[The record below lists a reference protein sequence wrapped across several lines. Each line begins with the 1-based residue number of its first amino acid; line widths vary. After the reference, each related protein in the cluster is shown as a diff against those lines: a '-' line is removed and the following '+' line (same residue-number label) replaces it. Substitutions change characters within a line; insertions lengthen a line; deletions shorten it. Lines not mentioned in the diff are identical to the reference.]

1 MKHFYDIIVIGAG
14 PAGMAA
20 ALAAAEK
27 APQYTIALIER
38 EEHIGGILKQCIHDG
53 FGLIRFK
60 ERLTGPEYAWRYRD
74 MLDQKSNID
83 IFVSTFV
90 IRIARQTGGGFDLTF
105 TNPQNGIFNL
115 ACTALISATGCRER
129 TDRQVFIH
137 GDRPSG
143 IFTAG
148 QAQAFINLKG
158 YLPGKRFVILGSGD
172 IGLIMAR
179 RLTLET
185 ASTGGS
191 VEGVY
196 EVKSEP
202 SGLTRNI
209 VQCLEDYGIPLHL
222 STTVSALHGAGRLE
236 GVTVTQ
242 VDGRM
247 RPIAGTERYIPCD
260 TLILSVGLIP
270 ENDILDGLAPKMDAR
285 TKGPQVNQYMETTV
299 PCLFSCGNA
308 LHVNDLVDYV
318 SESGSIAGEQ
328 AAILCSGKRTAAKH
342 TREDSRYDKTADEK
356 TTAGGDTAARPHT
369 AEPEPYPTERKPA
382 KRPEP
387 PTEIPI
393 NADKTLLYQTPAR
406 IVPDG
411 NQAVLYF
418 RSAAQREHA
427 VLTINAETEAG
438 TTVLFKKAYR
448 SLKPPEM
455 ERIVLDT
462 ASIPAH
468 TKRLLFSLETAEA
481 PHRPKEET

>member
-1 MKHFYDIIVIGAG
+1 MKRFYDIIVIGAG

-27 APQYTIALIER
+27 APQCSIALIER

-74 MLDQKSNID
+74 MLAQHSNID

-90 IRIARQTGGGFDLTF
+90 IRIAQQNGSGFELTF
-105 TNPQNGIFNL
+105 TNPQNGIFTL
-115 ACTALISATGCRER
+115 SCTALISATGCRER

-143 IFTAG
+143 VFTAG

-185 ASTGGS
+185 AHIGGS

-247 RPIAGTERYIPCD
+247 QPVANTERYIPCD

-270 ENDILDGLAPKMDAR
+270 ENDILDSLAPKMDTR

-299 PCLFSCGNA
+299 PGLFSCGNA

-328 AAILCSGKRTAAKH
+328 AALLCSGTAF
-342 TREDSRYDKTADEK
+342 EGNTASER
-356 TTAGGDTAARPHT
+356 AA
-369 AEPEPYPTERKPA
+369 ATEIQPAALRKNPA
-382 KRPEP
+382 
-387 PTEIPI
+387 EIPI
-393 NADKTLLYQTPAR
+393 YAGKTLLYQTPAR
-406 IVPDG
+406 IAPDG

-418 RSAAQREHA
+418 RSAAQREQA
-427 VLTINAETEAG
+427 VLTIRAETKTG
-438 TTVLFKKAYR
+438 SKILFKKTFR

-455 ERIVLDT
+455 ERIIVDT
-462 ASIPAH
+462 ASIPAY
-468 TKRLLFSLETAEA
+468 TQQLSVSLTDAE
-481 PHRPKEET
+481 PEHRAKEAE

>member
-27 APQYTIALIER
+27 APQCSIALIER

-74 MLDQKSNID
+74 MLIQHSNID

-90 IRIARQTGGGFDLTF
+90 IRIVQQNGGGFELTF
-105 TNPQNGIFNL
+105 TNPKNGIFTL
-115 ACTALISATGCRER
+115 SCTALISATGCRER

-143 IFTAG
+143 VFTAG

-185 ASTGGS
+185 ASVGGS

-196 EVKSEP
+196 EVKNEP

-247 RPIAGTERYIPCD
+247 QPVAGTERYIPCD

-270 ENDILDGLAPKMDAR
+270 ENDILDSLAPKMDTR

-299 PCLFSCGNA
+299 PGLFSCGNA

-328 AAILCSGKRTAAKH
+328 AALLCSGTAFEGNTAAGRSQSTEYRMAAL
-342 TREDSRYDKTADEK
+342 TRI
-356 TTAGGDTAARPHT
+356 
-369 AEPEPYPTERKPA
+369 EPYFTELQPA
-382 KRPEP
+382 ELCKNPAD
-387 PTEIPI
+387 IPI
-393 NADKTLLYQTPAR
+393 CADKTLLYQTPAR

-411 NQAVLYF
+411 NQAVLFF
-418 RSAAQREHA
+418 RSAAQREQA
-427 VLTINAETEAG
+427 VLTITAETKKG
-438 TTVLFKKAYR
+438 KVVLFQKTFR

-455 ERIVLDT
+455 ERIIVDT
-462 ASIPAH
+462 ASIPAYTQQLSVSLTDAEPAH
-468 TKRLLFSLETAEA
+468 RAKETK
-481 PHRPKEET
+481 

>member
-27 APQYTIALIER
+27 DPQCTIALVER

-74 MLDQKSNID
+74 MLAQHSNID

-90 IRIARQTGGGFDLTF
+90 IRIVQQNGGSFELTF
-105 TNPQNGIFNL
+105 TNPQNGIFTL
-115 ACTALISATGCRER
+115 SCTALISATGCRER

-143 IFTAG
+143 VFTAG

-185 ASTGGS
+185 ASVGGS

-209 VQCLEDYGIPLHL
+209 VQCLADYGIPLHL

-247 RPIAGTERYIPCD
+247 QPIAGTERYIPCD

-270 ENDILDGLAPKMDAR
+270 ENDILDSLAPRIDTR

-299 PCLFSCGNA
+299 PGLFSCGNA

-318 SESGSIAGEQ
+318 SESGSIAGERAAAQ
-328 AAILCSGKRTAAKH
+328 AEL
-342 TREDSRYDKTADEK
+342 
-356 TTAGGDTAARPHT
+356 
-369 AEPEPYPTERKPA
+369 RKNSA
-382 KRPEP
+382 
-387 PTEIPI
+387 EIPI
-393 NADKTLLYQTPAR
+393 CADKTLLYQTPAR

-411 NQAVLYF
+411 KQAVLYF
-418 RSAAQREHA
+418 RSAAQRDQA
-427 VLTINAETEAG
+427 VLTITAETKKG
-438 TTVLFKKAYR
+438 KVVLFQKTFR

-455 ERIVLDT
+455 ERIIVDT
-462 ASIPAH
+462 TSIPAY
-468 TKRLLFSLETAEA
+468 TKQLSVSLTDAEPA
-481 PHRPKEET
+481 HRAKEAK

>member
-27 APQYTIALIER
+27 APQCSIALIER

-74 MLDQKSNID
+74 MLIQHSNID

-90 IRIARQTGGGFDLTF
+90 IRIVQQNGGGFELTF
-105 TNPQNGIFNL
+105 TNPQNGIFTL
-115 ACTALISATGCRER
+115 SCTALISATGCRER

-143 IFTAG
+143 VFTAG

-185 ASTGGS
+185 ASVGGS

-247 RPIAGTERYIPCD
+247 QPVAGTERYIPCD

-270 ENDILDGLAPKMDAR
+270 ENEILDSLAPKMDTR

-299 PCLFSCGNA
+299 PGLFSCGNA

-318 SESGSIAGEQ
+318 SESGSIAGER
-328 AAILCSGKRTAAKH
+328 AALLCSGTAFEGNTAAG
-342 TREDSRYDKTADEK
+342 RNP
-356 TTAGGDTAARPHT
+356 AAEYHT
-369 AEPEPYPTERKPA
+369 AELGKIEPFLTEVQPATLRKNSA
-382 KRPEP
+382 
-387 PTEIPI
+387 EIPI
-393 NADKTLLYQTPAR
+393 CADKTLLYQTPAR
-406 IVPDG
+406 IAPDG

-418 RSAAQREHA
+418 RSAAQREQA
-427 VLTINAETEAG
+427 VLTITAETKKG
-438 TTVLFKKAYR
+438 KVVLFQKTFR

-455 ERIVLDT
+455 ERIIVDT
-462 ASIPAH
+462 ASIPAY
-468 TKRLLFSLETAEA
+468 TQQLSVSLTDAEPA
-481 PHRPKEET
+481 HRAKEAE

>member
-1 MKHFYDIIVIGAG
+1 MKRFYDIIVIGAG

-27 APQYTIALIER
+27 APQCSIALIER

-74 MLDQKSNID
+74 MLAQHSNID

-90 IRIARQTGGGFDLTF
+90 IRIVQQNGGGFELTF
-105 TNPQNGIFNL
+105 TNPQNGIFTL
-115 ACTALISATGCRER
+115 SCTALISATGCRER

-143 IFTAG
+143 VFTAG

-185 ASTGGS
+185 ASVGGS

-247 RPIAGTERYIPCD
+247 QPVAGTERYIPCD

-270 ENDILDGLAPKMDAR
+270 ENDILDSLAPKMDTR

-299 PCLFSCGNA
+299 PGLFSCGNA

-328 AAILCSGKRTAAKH
+328 AALLCSGTAF
-342 TREDSRYDKTADEK
+342 EGNTASER
-356 TTAGGDTAARPHT
+356 AA
-369 AEPEPYPTERKPA
+369 ATEIQPAALRKNPA
-382 KRPEP
+382 
-387 PTEIPI
+387 EIPI
-393 NADKTLLYQTPAR
+393 YADKTLLYQTPAR
-406 IVPDG
+406 IAPDG

-418 RSAAQREHA
+418 RSAAQRKQA
-427 VLTINAETEAG
+427 VLTITAETK
-438 TTVLFKKAYR
+438 TDSKVLFKKTYR

-455 ERIVLDT
+455 ERIIVDT
-462 ASIPAH
+462 ASIPAY
-468 TKRLLFSLETAEA
+468 TNQLSVSLTDAEPA
-481 PHRPKEET
+481 HRAKEAE

>member
-1 MKHFYDIIVIGAG
+1 MKRFYDIIVIGAG

-27 APQYTIALIER
+27 APQCSIALIER

-74 MLDQKSNID
+74 MLAQHSNID
-83 IFVSTFV
+83 TFVSTFV
-90 IRIARQTGGGFDLTF
+90 IRIVQQNGGGFELTF
-105 TNPQNGIFNL
+105 TNPQNGIFTL
-115 ACTALISATGCRER
+115 SCTALISATGCRER

-143 IFTAG
+143 VFTAG

-185 ASTGGS
+185 ASVGGS

-222 STTVSALHGAGRLE
+222 STTVSALHGSGRLE

-247 RPIAGTERYIPCD
+247 QPVAGTERYIPCD

-270 ENDILDGLAPKMDAR
+270 ENEILDSLAPRMDAR

-299 PCLFSCGNA
+299 QGLFSCGNA

-318 SESGSIAGEQ
+318 SESGSIAGER
-328 AAILCSGKRTAAKH
+328 AALLCSGTAFEDNTASERTAAA
-342 TREDSRYDKTADEK
+342 EY
-356 TTAGGDTAARPHT
+356 HT
-369 AEPEPYPTERKPA
+369 AELGKIEPFLTEVQPAALRKNPA
-382 KRPEP
+382 
-387 PTEIPI
+387 EIPI
-393 NADKTLLYQTPAR
+393 YADKTLLYQTPAR
-406 IVPDG
+406 IAPDG

-418 RSAAQREHA
+418 RSAAQREQA
-427 VLTINAETEAG
+427 VLTITAETKKG
-438 TTVLFKKAYR
+438 KVVLFQKTFR

-455 ERIVLDT
+455 ERIIVDT
-462 ASIPAH
+462 ASIPAY
-468 TKRLLFSLETAEA
+468 TQQLSVSLTDAEPA
-481 PHRPKEET
+481 HRAKEAE

>member
-27 APQYTIALIER
+27 APQCTIALIER

-74 MLDQKSNID
+74 MLIQHSNID

-90 IRIARQTGGGFDLTF
+90 IRIVQQNGGGFELTF
-105 TNPQNGIFNL
+105 TNPQNGIFTL
-115 ACTALISATGCRER
+115 SCTALISATGCRER

-143 IFTAG
+143 VFTAG

-185 ASTGGS
+185 ASVGGS

-247 RPIAGTERYIPCD
+247 QPIAGTERYIPCD

-270 ENDILDGLAPKMDAR
+270 ENDILDSLAPKMDTR

-299 PCLFSCGNA
+299 PGLFSCGNA

-328 AAILCSGKRTAAKH
+328 AALLCSRTPLEGDAIPGRSQSTEYRMAAL
-342 TREDSRYDKTADEK
+342 
-356 TTAGGDTAARPHT
+356 ARI
-369 AEPEPYPTERKPA
+369 EPYFTEVQPAELRKNSA
-382 KRPEP
+382 D
-387 PTEIPI
+387 IPI
-393 NADKTLLYQTPAR
+393 CADKTLLYQTPAR

-411 NQAVLYF
+411 KQAVLYF
-418 RSAAQREHA
+418 RSAAQREQA
-427 VLTINAETEAG
+427 VLTITAETKKG
-438 TTVLFKKAYR
+438 KVVLFQKTFR

-455 ERIVLDT
+455 ERIIVDT
-462 ASIPAH
+462 ASIPAY
-468 TKRLLFSLETAEA
+468 TQQLSVSLTDAEPA
-481 PHRPKEET
+481 HRAKEAE

>member
-1 MKHFYDIIVIGAG
+1 MKRFYDIIVIGAG

-27 APQYTIALIER
+27 APQCSIALIER

-74 MLDQKSNID
+74 MLAQHSNID

-90 IRIARQTGGGFDLTF
+90 IRIVQQNGGGFELTF
-105 TNPQNGIFNL
+105 TNPQNGIFTL
-115 ACTALISATGCRER
+115 SCTALISATGCRER

-143 IFTAG
+143 VFTAG

-185 ASTGGS
+185 ASVGGS

-247 RPIAGTERYIPCD
+247 QPVADTERYIPCD

-270 ENDILDGLAPKMDAR
+270 ENDILDSLAPKMDTR

-299 PCLFSCGNA
+299 PGLFSCGNA

-328 AAILCSGKRTAAKH
+328 AALLCSGTAFEGNTASERTAAAEY
-342 TREDSRYDKTADEK
+342 R
-356 TTAGGDTAARPHT
+356 T
-369 AEPEPYPTERKPA
+369 AELEKIEPFLTEVQPAALRKNPA
-382 KRPEP
+382 
-387 PTEIPI
+387 EIPI
-393 NADKTLLYQTPAR
+393 YADKTLLYQTPAR
-406 IVPDG
+406 IAPDG
-411 NQAVLYF
+411 KQAVLYF
-418 RSAAQREHA
+418 RSAAQREQA
-427 VLTINAETEAG
+427 VLTIRAETKTG
-438 TTVLFKKAYR
+438 SKTLFKKTFR
-448 SLKPPEM
+448 LLKPPEM
-455 ERIVLDT
+455 ERIIVDT
-462 ASIPAH
+462 ASIPAY
-468 TKRLLFSLETAEA
+468 TQQLSVSLTDAEPA
-481 PHRPKEET
+481 HQAKEAE

>member
-1 MKHFYDIIVIGAG
+1 MKRFYDIIVIGAG

-27 APQYTIALIER
+27 APQCSIALIER

-74 MLDQKSNID
+74 MLAQHSNID
-83 IFVSTFV
+83 TFVSTFV
-90 IRIARQTGGGFDLTF
+90 IRIAQQNGGGFELTF
-105 TNPQNGIFNL
+105 TNPQNGIFTL
-115 ACTALISATGCRER
+115 SCTALISATGCRER

-143 IFTAG
+143 VFTAG

-185 ASTGGS
+185 ASVGGS

-247 RPIAGTERYIPCD
+247 QPVAGTERYIPCD

-270 ENDILDGLAPKMDAR
+270 ENDILDSLAPKMDTR

-299 PCLFSCGNA
+299 PGLFSCGNA

-318 SESGSIAGEQ
+318 SESGSIAGER
-328 AAILCSGKRTAAKH
+328 AALLCSGTAF
-342 TREDSRYDKTADEK
+342 EGNTASER
-356 TTAGGDTAARPHT
+356 AA
-369 AEPEPYPTERKPA
+369 ATEIQPAALRKNSA
-382 KRPEP
+382 
-387 PTEIPI
+387 EIPI
-393 NADKTLLYQTPAR
+393 YADKTLLYQTPAR
-406 IVPDG
+406 IAPDG

-418 RSAAQREHA
+418 RSAAQREQA
-427 VLTINAETEAG
+427 VLTIRAETKTG
-438 TTVLFKKAYR
+438 SKTLFKKTYR

-455 ERIVLDT
+455 ERMIVDT
-462 ASIPAH
+462 ASIPAY
-468 TKRLLFSLETAEA
+468 TKQLSVSLTDAEPA
-481 PHRPKEET
+481 HRAKEAE

>member
-1 MKHFYDIIVIGAG
+1 MKRFYDIIVIGAG

-27 APQYTIALIER
+27 APQCSIALIER

-74 MLDQKSNID
+74 MLAQHSNID

-90 IRIARQTGGGFDLTF
+90 IRIVQQNGGGFELTF
-105 TNPQNGIFNL
+105 TNPQNGIFTL
-115 ACTALISATGCRER
+115 SCTALISATGCRER

-143 IFTAG
+143 VFTAG

-185 ASTGGS
+185 ASVGGS

-247 RPIAGTERYIPCD
+247 QPVADTERYIPCD

-270 ENDILDGLAPKMDAR
+270 ENDILDSLAPKMDTR

-299 PCLFSCGNA
+299 PGLFSCGNA

-328 AAILCSGKRTAAKH
+328 AALLCSGTAFEGNTASERTAAA
-342 TREDSRYDKTADEK
+342 EIQP
-356 TTAGGDTAARPHT
+356 AAL
-369 AEPEPYPTERKPA
+369 RKNPA
-382 KRPEP
+382 
-387 PTEIPI
+387 EIPI
-393 NADKTLLYQTPAR
+393 YADKTLLYQTPAR
-406 IVPDG
+406 IAPDG
-411 NQAVLYF
+411 KQAVLYF
-418 RSAAQREHA
+418 RSAAQREQA
-427 VLTINAETEAG
+427 VLTIRAETKTG
-438 TTVLFKKAYR
+438 SKTLFKKTFR
-448 SLKPPEM
+448 LLKPPEM
-455 ERIVLDT
+455 ERIIVDT
-462 ASIPAH
+462 ASIPAY
-468 TKRLLFSLETAEA
+468 TQQLSVSLTDAEPA
-481 PHRPKEET
+481 HQAKEAE

>member
-27 APQYTIALIER
+27 DPQCTIALIER

-74 MLDQKSNID
+74 MLDQHSNID

-90 IRIARQTGGGFDLTF
+90 IRIVQQNGGGFELTF
-105 TNPQNGIFNL
+105 TNPQNGIFTL
-115 ACTALISATGCRER
+115 SCTALISATGCRER

-143 IFTAG
+143 VFTAG

-185 ASTGGS
+185 ASVGGS

-222 STTVSALHGAGRLE
+222 STTVSALHGTGRLE
-236 GVTVTQ
+236 GVTVAQ

-247 RPIAGTERYIPCD
+247 RPVAGTEQYIPCD

-270 ENDILDGLAPKMDAR
+270 ENDILDSLAPKMDTR

-299 PCLFSCGNA
+299 PGLFSCGNA

-318 SESGSIAGEQ
+318 SESGSIAGERAAAQ
-328 AAILCSGKRTAAKH
+328 AELCKN
-342 TREDSRYDKTADEK
+342 
-356 TTAGGDTAARPHT
+356 
-369 AEPEPYPTERKPA
+369 PA
-382 KRPEP
+382 
-387 PTEIPI
+387 EIPI
-393 NADKTLLYQTPAR
+393 CADKTLLYQTPAR

-411 NQAVLYF
+411 KQAVLYF
-418 RSAAQREHA
+418 RSAAQREQA
-427 VLTINAETEAG
+427 VLTITAETKKG
-438 TTVLFKKAYR
+438 KVVLFQKTFR

-455 ERIVLDT
+455 ERIIVDT
-462 ASIPAH
+462 ASIPAY
-468 TKRLLFSLETAEA
+468 TKQLSVSLTDAE
-481 PHRPKEET
+481 PVHRAKEAE

>member
-1 MKHFYDIIVIGAG
+1 MKRFYDIIVIGAG

-27 APQYTIALIER
+27 APQCSIALIER

-74 MLDQKSNID
+74 MLAQHSNID

-90 IRIARQTGGGFDLTF
+90 IRIVQQNGVGFELTF
-105 TNPQNGIFNL
+105 TNPQNGIFTL
-115 ACTALISATGCRER
+115 SCTALISATGCRER

-143 IFTAG
+143 VFTAG

-185 ASTGGS
+185 AHIGGS

-247 RPIAGTERYIPCD
+247 QPVADTERYIPCD

-270 ENDILDGLAPKMDAR
+270 ENDILDSLAPKMDTR

-299 PCLFSCGNA
+299 PGLFSCGNA

-328 AAILCSGKRTAAKH
+328 AALLCSGTAFEGNTASERTAAA
-342 TREDSRYDKTADEK
+342 EY
-356 TTAGGDTAARPHT
+356 HT
-369 AEPEPYPTERKPA
+369 AELEKIEPFLTEVQPAALRKNPA
-382 KRPEP
+382 
-387 PTEIPI
+387 EIPI
-393 NADKTLLYQTPAR
+393 YADKTLLYQTPAR
-406 IVPDG
+406 IAPDG
-411 NQAVLYF
+411 KQAVLYF
-418 RSAAQREHA
+418 RSAAQREQA
-427 VLTINAETEAG
+427 VLTIRAETKTG
-438 TTVLFKKAYR
+438 SKTLFKKTFR
-448 SLKPPEM
+448 LLKPPEM
-455 ERIVLDT
+455 ERIIVDT
-462 ASIPAH
+462 ASIPAY
-468 TKRLLFSLETAEA
+468 TQQLSVSLTDAEPA
-481 PHRPKEET
+481 HRAKEAE

>member
-1 MKHFYDIIVIGAG
+1 MKSFYDIIVIGAG

-27 APQYTIALIER
+27 SPECSIALIER

-74 MLDQKSNID
+74 MLNQHSNID

-90 IRIARQTGGGFDLTF
+90 IRITQQNGSGFELTF

-115 ACTALISATGCRER
+115 SCTALISATGCRER

-143 IFTAG
+143 VFTAG

-185 ASTGGS
+185 ASVGGS

-247 RPIAGTERYIPCD
+247 QPIAGTERYIPCD

-270 ENDILDGLAPKMDAR
+270 ENDILDSLAPKIDTR

-299 PCLFSCGNA
+299 PGLFSCGNA

-318 SESGSIAGEQ
+318 SESGSIAGER
-328 AAILCSGKRTAAKH
+328 AALLCSRTPLEGDAISGRSQSTEYRMAAL
-342 TREDSRYDKTADEK
+342 
-356 TTAGGDTAARPHT
+356 ARI
-369 AEPEPYPTERKPA
+369 EPYFTEVQPAALRKNPA
-382 KRPEP
+382 
-387 PTEIPI
+387 EIPI
-393 NADKTLLYQTPAR
+393 YADKTLLYQTPAR
-406 IVPDG
+406 IAPDG

-418 RSAAQREHA
+418 RSAAQREQA
-427 VLTINAETEAG
+427 VLTIRAETKTG
-438 TTVLFKKAYR
+438 SKILFKKTFR

-455 ERIVLDT
+455 ERIIVDT
-462 ASIPAH
+462 ASIPAY
-468 TKRLLFSLETAEA
+468 TNQLSVSLTDAEPA
-481 PHRPKEET
+481 HRAKEAE

>member
-27 APQYTIALIER
+27 APQCSIALVER

-74 MLDQKSNID
+74 MLAQHSNID

-90 IRIARQTGGGFDLTF
+90 IRIVQQNGGGFELTF
-105 TNPQNGIFNL
+105 TNPKNGIFTL
-115 ACTALISATGCRER
+115 SCTALISATGCRER

-143 IFTAG
+143 VFTAG

-185 ASTGGS
+185 AHIGGS

-247 RPIAGTERYIPCD
+247 QPIAGTERYIPCD

-270 ENDILDGLAPKMDAR
+270 ENDILDSLAPKMDTR

-299 PCLFSCGNA
+299 PGLFSCGNA

-328 AAILCSGKRTAAKH
+328 AAAQAELCKN
-342 TREDSRYDKTADEK
+342 
-356 TTAGGDTAARPHT
+356 
-369 AEPEPYPTERKPA
+369 PA
-382 KRPEP
+382 
-387 PTEIPI
+387 EIPI
-393 NADKTLLYQTPAR
+393 CADNTLLYQTPAR

-411 NQAVLYF
+411 KQAVLYF
-418 RSAAQREHA
+418 RSATQREQA
-427 VLTINAETEAG
+427 VLTITAETKTG
-438 TTVLFKKAYR
+438 SKILLKKPFR

-455 ERIVLDT
+455 ERIIVDT
-462 ASIPAH
+462 ASIPAY
-468 TKRLLFSLETAEA
+468 TQQLSVSLTDAEPA
-481 PHRPKEET
+481 HRAKEAE

>member
-27 APQYTIALIER
+27 APQCSIALVER

-74 MLDQKSNID
+74 MLIQHSNID

-90 IRIARQTGGGFDLTF
+90 IRIVQQNGGGFELTF
-105 TNPQNGIFNL
+105 TNPKNGIFTL
-115 ACTALISATGCRER
+115 SCTALISATGCRER

-143 IFTAG
+143 VFTAG

-185 ASTGGS
+185 ASVGGS

-196 EVKSEP
+196 EVKNEP

-247 RPIAGTERYIPCD
+247 QPVAGTERYIPCD

-270 ENDILDGLAPKMDAR
+270 ENDILDSLAPKMDTR

-299 PCLFSCGNA
+299 PGLFSCGNA

-328 AAILCSGKRTAAKH
+328 AALLCSRIPFEGNTIAGRSQSTEYCMAAL
-342 TREDSRYDKTADEK
+342 TRI
-356 TTAGGDTAARPHT
+356 
-369 AEPEPYPTERKPA
+369 EPYFTELQPAELRKNSA
-382 KRPEP
+382 
-387 PTEIPI
+387 EIPI
-393 NADKTLLYQTPAR
+393 CADKTLLYQTPAR
-406 IVPDG
+406 IAPDG
-411 NQAVLYF
+411 KQAVLYF
-418 RSAAQREHA
+418 RSAAQREQA
-427 VLTINAETEAG
+427 VLTIRAETKTG
-438 TTVLFKKAYR
+438 SKTLFKKTFR
-448 SLKPPEM
+448 LLKPPEM
-455 ERIVLDT
+455 ERIIVDT
-462 ASIPAH
+462 ASIPAY
-468 TKRLLFSLETAEA
+468 TQQLSVSLTDAEPA
-481 PHRPKEET
+481 HRAKEAE

>member
-1 MKHFYDIIVIGAG
+1 MKRFYDIIVIGAG

-27 APQYTIALIER
+27 APQCSIALIER

-74 MLDQKSNID
+74 MLAQHSNID

-90 IRIARQTGGGFDLTF
+90 IRIVQQNGGGFELTF
-105 TNPQNGIFNL
+105 TNPQNGIFTL
-115 ACTALISATGCRER
+115 SCTALISATGCRER

-143 IFTAG
+143 VFTAG

-185 ASTGGS
+185 ASVGGS

-247 RPIAGTERYIPCD
+247 QPVAGTERYIPCD

-270 ENDILDGLAPKMDAR
+270 ENDILDSLAPKMDTR

-299 PCLFSCGNA
+299 PGLFSCGNA

-318 SESGSIAGEQ
+318 SESGYIAGER
-328 AAILCSGKRTAAKH
+328 AALLCSGTAFEGNTAVGRGCSLSAEDTTDEHH
-342 TREDSRYDKTADEK
+342 TGKSKNSEPSSIERE
-356 TTAGGDTAARPHT
+356 AAQ
-369 AEPEPYPTERKPA
+369 AALRKNPA
-382 KRPEP
+382 
-387 PTEIPI
+387 EIPI
-393 NADKTLLYQTPAR
+393 CADKTLLHQTPAR
-406 IVPDG
+406 IAPDG
-411 NQAVLYF
+411 KQAVLYF
-418 RSAAQREHA
+418 RSAAQREQA
-427 VLTINAETEAG
+427 ILTITAETKTG
-438 TTVLFKKAYR
+438 SKVLLKKTYR

-455 ERIVLDT
+455 ERIIVDT
-462 ASIPAH
+462 ASIPAY
-468 TKRLLFSLETAEA
+468 TQQLSVSLTDAEPA
-481 PHRPKEET
+481 HQAKEAE

>member
-1 MKHFYDIIVIGAG
+1 MKSFYDIIVIGAG

-27 APQYTIALIER
+27 SPECTIALIER

-74 MLDQKSNID
+74 MLAEKSNID

-90 IRIARQTGGGFDLTF
+90 IRIARQIGGGFTLTF

-115 ACTALISATGCRER
+115 TCTALISATGCRER

-222 STTVSALHGAGRLE
+222 STTVSVLHGTGRLE
-236 GVTVTQ
+236 GVTVVQ
-242 VDGRM
+242 VDKQM

-270 ENDILDGLAPKMDAR
+270 ENDILDGLAPKIDAR

-299 PCLFSCGNA
+299 PGLFSCGNA

-328 AAILCSGKRTAAKH
+328 AAILCNGKRTSAGH
-342 TREDSRYDKTADEK
+342 TREDSQQDKA
-356 TTAGGDTAARPHT
+356 
-369 AEPEPYPTERKPA
+369 AEPSECLA
-382 KRPEP
+382 
-387 PTEIPI
+387 EIPI
-393 NADKTLLYQTPAR
+393 GADKTLLYQTPAR
-406 IVPDG
+406 IVPDRKP
-411 NQAVLYF
+411 AVIYF

-427 VLTINAETEAG
+427 TLTINAETADG
-438 TTVLFKKAYR
+438 TTVLFKKTYR

-468 TKRLLFSLETAEA
+468 TERLLFSLENAEA
-481 PHRPKEET
+481 PHRSKEET

>member
-1 MKHFYDIIVIGAG
+1 MKRFYDIIVIGAG

-27 APQYTIALIER
+27 DPQCTIALIER

-74 MLDQKSNID
+74 MLAQHSTID
-83 IFVSTFV
+83 IFVSAFV
-90 IRIARQTGGGFDLTF
+90 IRIVQQNGGGFELTF
-105 TNPQNGIFNL
+105 TNPQNGIFTL
-115 ACTALISATGCRER
+115 SCTALISATGCRER

-143 IFTAG
+143 VFTAG

-158 YLPGKRFVILGSGD
+158 YLPGKQFVILGSGD

-185 ASTGGS
+185 ASIGGS

-247 RPIAGTERYIPCD
+247 QPVAGTERYIPCD

-270 ENDILDGLAPKMDAR
+270 ENDILDSLAPKMDTR

-299 PCLFSCGNA
+299 PGLFSCGNA

-318 SESGSIAGEQ
+318 SESGSIAGERAAAQ
-328 AAILCSGKRTAAKH
+328 AELCKN
-342 TREDSRYDKTADEK
+342 
-356 TTAGGDTAARPHT
+356 
-369 AEPEPYPTERKPA
+369 PA
-382 KRPEP
+382 
-387 PTEIPI
+387 EIPI
-393 NADKTLLYQTPAR
+393 CADKTLLYQTPAR

-411 NQAVLYF
+411 KQAVLYF
-418 RSAAQREHA
+418 RSAAQREQA
-427 VLTINAETEAG
+427 VLTITAETKKG
-438 TTVLFKKAYR
+438 KVVLFQKTFR

-455 ERIVLDT
+455 ERIIVDT
-462 ASIPAH
+462 ASIPAY
-468 TKRLLFSLETAEA
+468 TKQLSVSLTDAEPA
-481 PHRPKEET
+481 HRAKEAK

>member
-1 MKHFYDIIVIGAG
+1 MKRFYDIIVIGAG

-27 APQYTIALIER
+27 APQCSIALIER

-74 MLDQKSNID
+74 MLIQHSNID

-90 IRIARQTGGGFDLTF
+90 IRIVQQNGGGFELTF
-105 TNPQNGIFNL
+105 TNPQNGIFTL
-115 ACTALISATGCRER
+115 SCTALISATGCRER

-143 IFTAG
+143 VFTAG

-185 ASTGGS
+185 AHIGGS

-247 RPIAGTERYIPCD
+247 QPVAGTERYIPCD

-270 ENDILDGLAPKMDAR
+270 ENDILDSLAPKMDTR

-299 PCLFSCGNA
+299 PGLFSCGNA

-318 SESGSIAGEQ
+318 SESGYIAGER
-328 AAILCSGKRTAAKH
+328 AALLCSRTPLEGNTASERTAAA
-342 TREDSRYDKTADEK
+342 EY
-356 TTAGGDTAARPHT
+356 HT
-369 AEPEPYPTERKPA
+369 AELGKIEPFLTEVQPAALRKNPA
-382 KRPEP
+382 
-387 PTEIPI
+387 EIPI
-393 NADKTLLYQTPAR
+393 YADKTLLYQTPAR
-406 IVPDG
+406 IAPDG

-418 RSAAQREHA
+418 RSAAQREQA
-427 VLTINAETEAG
+427 VLTITAETK
-438 TTVLFKKAYR
+438 TDSKILFKKTFR
-448 SLKPPEM
+448 LLKPPEM
-455 ERIVLDT
+455 ERIIVDT
-462 ASIPAH
+462 ASIPAY
-468 TKRLLFSLETAEA
+468 TKQLSVSLTDAE
-481 PHRPKEET
+481 PTHRAKEAE

>member
-1 MKHFYDIIVIGAG
+1 MKRFYDIIVIGAG

-27 APQYTIALIER
+27 APQCSIALIER

-74 MLDQKSNID
+74 MLAQHSNID

-90 IRIARQTGGGFDLTF
+90 IRIVQQNGGSFELTF
-105 TNPQNGIFNL
+105 TNPQNGIFTL
-115 ACTALISATGCRER
+115 SCTALISATGCRER

-143 IFTAG
+143 VFTAG

-185 ASTGGS
+185 AHIGGS

-247 RPIAGTERYIPCD
+247 QPVAGTERYIPCD

-270 ENDILDGLAPKMDAR
+270 ENDILDSLAPKMDTR

-299 PCLFSCGNA
+299 PGLFSCGNA

-328 AAILCSGKRTAAKH
+328 AALLCSGTAF
-342 TREDSRYDKTADEK
+342 EGNTASER
-356 TTAGGDTAARPHT
+356 AA
-369 AEPEPYPTERKPA
+369 ATEIQPAAQAALRKNPA
-382 KRPEP
+382 
-387 PTEIPI
+387 EIPI
-393 NADKTLLYQTPAR
+393 YADKTLLYQTPAR
-406 IVPDG
+406 IAPDG
-411 NQAVLYF
+411 KQAVLYF
-418 RSAAQREHA
+418 RSAAQREQA
-427 VLTINAETEAG
+427 VLTIRAETKTG
-438 TTVLFKKAYR
+438 SKTLFKKTFR
-448 SLKPPEM
+448 LLKPPEM
-455 ERIVLDT
+455 ERIIVDT
-462 ASIPAH
+462 ASIPAY
-468 TKRLLFSLETAEA
+468 TQQLSVSLTDAEPA
-481 PHRPKEET
+481 HQAKEAE

>member
-1 MKHFYDIIVIGAG
+1 MKRFYDIIVIGAG

-27 APQYTIALIER
+27 APQCSIALIER

-74 MLDQKSNID
+74 MLAQHSNID

-90 IRIARQTGGGFDLTF
+90 IRIVQQNGGGFELTF
-105 TNPQNGIFNL
+105 TNPQNGIFTL
-115 ACTALISATGCRER
+115 SCTALISATGCRER

-143 IFTAG
+143 VFTAG

-185 ASTGGS
+185 ASVGGS

-247 RPIAGTERYIPCD
+247 QPVAGTERYIPCD

-270 ENDILDGLAPKMDAR
+270 ENDILDSLAPKMDTR

-299 PCLFSCGNA
+299 PGLFSCGNA

-318 SESGSIAGEQ
+318 SESGYIAGER
-328 AAILCSGKRTAAKH
+328 AALLCSGTAFEGNTAVGRGCSLSAEDTTDEHH
-342 TREDSRYDKTADEK
+342 TGKSKNSEPSSIERE
-356 TTAGGDTAARPHT
+356 AAQ
-369 AEPEPYPTERKPA
+369 AALRKNPA
-382 KRPEP
+382 
-387 PTEIPI
+387 EIPI
-393 NADKTLLYQTPAR
+393 CADKTLLYQTPAR
-406 IVPDG
+406 IAPDG
-411 NQAVLYF
+411 KQAVLYF
-418 RSAAQREHA
+418 RSAAQREQA
-427 VLTINAETEAG
+427 ILTITAETKTG
-438 TTVLFKKAYR
+438 SKVLLKKTYR

-455 ERIVLDT
+455 ERIIVDT
-462 ASIPAH
+462 ASIPAY
-468 TKRLLFSLETAEA
+468 TQQLSVSLTDAEPA
-481 PHRPKEET
+481 HQAKEAE

>member
-27 APQYTIALIER
+27 APQCSIALIER

-74 MLDQKSNID
+74 MLIQHSNID

-90 IRIARQTGGGFDLTF
+90 IRIVQQSGGGFELTF
-105 TNPQNGIFNL
+105 TNPQNGIFTL
-115 ACTALISATGCRER
+115 SCTALISATGCRER

-143 IFTAG
+143 VFTAG

-185 ASTGGS
+185 ASVGGS

-242 VDGRM
+242 VDERM
-247 RPIAGTERYIPCD
+247 QPIAGTERYIPCD

-270 ENDILDGLAPKMDAR
+270 ENEILDSLAPKMDTR

-299 PCLFSCGNA
+299 PGLFSCGNA

-318 SESGSIAGEQ
+318 SESGSIAGER
-328 AAILCSGKRTAAKH
+328 AALLCSGTAFEGNTAAG
-342 TREDSRYDKTADEK
+342 RNP
-356 TTAGGDTAARPHT
+356 AAEYHT
-369 AEPEPYPTERKPA
+369 AELGKIEPFLTEVQPATLRKNSA
-382 KRPEP
+382 
-387 PTEIPI
+387 EIPI
-393 NADKTLLYQTPAR
+393 CADKTLLYQTPAR
-406 IVPDG
+406 IAPDG

-418 RSAAQREHA
+418 RSAAQREQA
-427 VLTINAETEAG
+427 VLTITAETKKG
-438 TTVLFKKAYR
+438 KVVLFQKTFR

-455 ERIVLDT
+455 ERIIVDT
-462 ASIPAH
+462 ASIPAY
-468 TKRLLFSLETAEA
+468 TQQLSVSLTDAEPA
-481 PHRPKEET
+481 HRAKEAE

>member
-1 MKHFYDIIVIGAG
+1 MKRFYDIIVIGAG

-27 APQYTIALIER
+27 APQCTIALIER

-74 MLDQKSNID
+74 MLIQHSNID

-90 IRIARQTGGGFDLTF
+90 IRIVQQNGGGFELTF
-105 TNPQNGIFNL
+105 TNPQNGIFTL
-115 ACTALISATGCRER
+115 SCTALISATGCRER

-143 IFTAG
+143 VFTAG

-158 YLPGKRFVILGSGD
+158 YLPGKQFVILGSGD

-185 ASTGGS
+185 ASIGGS

-247 RPIAGTERYIPCD
+247 QPVAGTERYIPCD

-270 ENDILDGLAPKMDAR
+270 ENDILDSLAPKMDTR

-299 PCLFSCGNA
+299 PGLFSCGNA

-318 SESGSIAGEQ
+318 SESGSIAGERAAAQ
-328 AAILCSGKRTAAKH
+328 AELCKN
-342 TREDSRYDKTADEK
+342 
-356 TTAGGDTAARPHT
+356 
-369 AEPEPYPTERKPA
+369 PA
-382 KRPEP
+382 
-387 PTEIPI
+387 EIPI
-393 NADKTLLYQTPAR
+393 CADKTLLYQTPAR

-411 NQAVLYF
+411 KQAVLYF
-418 RSAAQREHA
+418 RSAAQREQA
-427 VLTINAETEAG
+427 VLTITAETKKG
-438 TTVLFKKAYR
+438 KVVLFQKTFR

-455 ERIVLDT
+455 ERIIVDT
-462 ASIPAH
+462 ASIPAY
-468 TKRLLFSLETAEA
+468 TKQLSVSLTDAEPA
-481 PHRPKEET
+481 HRAKEAK

>member
-1 MKHFYDIIVIGAG
+1 MKRFYDIIVIGAG

-27 APQYTIALIER
+27 DPQCSIALVER
-38 EEHIGGILKQCIHDG
+38 EEHVGGILKQCIHDG

-74 MLDQKSNID
+74 MLAQHSNID

-90 IRIARQTGGGFDLTF
+90 IRIAQQNGSGFELTF
-105 TNPQNGIFNL
+105 TNPQNGIFTL
-115 ACTALISATGCRER
+115 SCTALISATGCRER

-143 IFTAG
+143 VFTAG

-185 ASTGGS
+185 ASVGGS

-247 RPIAGTERYIPCD
+247 QPVAGTERYIPCD

-270 ENDILDGLAPKMDAR
+270 ENEILDSLAPEMDAR

-299 PCLFSCGNA
+299 PGLFSCGNA

-328 AAILCSGKRTAAKH
+328 AALLCSRIPFEGNTIAGRSQSTEYRMAAL
-342 TREDSRYDKTADEK
+342 
-356 TTAGGDTAARPHT
+356 ARI
-369 AEPEPYPTERKPA
+369 EPYFTELQPA
-382 KRPEP
+382 ELCKNPA
-387 PTEIPI
+387 EIPI
-393 NADKTLLYQTPAR
+393 CADKTLLYQTPAR

-411 NQAVLYF
+411 NQAVLFF
-418 RSAAQREHA
+418 RSAAQREQA
-427 VLTINAETEAG
+427 VLTITAETKKG
-438 TTVLFKKAYR
+438 KVVLFQKTFR

-455 ERIVLDT
+455 ERIIVDT
-462 ASIPAH
+462 ASIPAY
-468 TKRLLFSLETAEA
+468 TQQLSVSLTDAE
-481 PHRPKEET
+481 PEHRAKEAE

>member
-1 MKHFYDIIVIGAG
+1 MKRFYDIIVIGAG

-27 APQYTIALIER
+27 SPECSIALIER

-74 MLDQKSNID
+74 MLAQKSNID
-83 IFVSTFV
+83 IYVSTFV
-90 IRIARQTGGGFDLTF
+90 IRIERKIGGGFDLTF

-115 ACTALISATGCRER
+115 SCTALISATGCRER

-143 IFTAG
+143 VFTAG

-185 ASTGGS
+185 ARIGGS

-242 VDGRM
+242 VDKQM
-247 RPIAGTERYIPCD
+247 QPLAGTDRYIPCD

-270 ENDILDGLAPKMDAR
+270 ENDILDSLAPKMDTR

-299 PCLFSCGNA
+299 QGLFSCGNA

-318 SESGSIAGEQ
+318 SESGGIAGER
-328 AAILCSGKRTAAKH
+328 AASLCSGTAFEGNTAAGRNPA
-342 TREDSRYDKTADEK
+342 TEYCSPELARIEPFATEMQP
-356 TTAGGDTAARPHT
+356 AAL
-369 AEPEPYPTERKPA
+369 RKNSA
-382 KRPEP
+382 
-387 PTEIPI
+387 EIPI
-393 NADKTLLYQTPAR
+393 SADKTLLYQTPAR
-406 IVPDG
+406 IAPDG
-411 NQAVLYF
+411 KPAVLYF

-427 VLTINAETEAG
+427 VLTITAETK
-438 TTVLFKKAYR
+438 TDSTILFKKTYR

-455 ERIVLDT
+455 ERIIMET
-462 ASIPAH
+462 ASIPAY
-468 TKRLLFSLETAEA
+468 TQRLSVSLTNAESA
-481 PHRPKEET
+481 YRAKEAE

>member
-1 MKHFYDIIVIGAG
+1 MKRFYDIIVIGAG

-27 APQYTIALIER
+27 APQCSIALIER

-74 MLDQKSNID
+74 MLAQHSNID

-90 IRIARQTGGGFDLTF
+90 IRIVQQNDGGFELTF
-105 TNPQNGIFNL
+105 TNPQNGIFTL
-115 ACTALISATGCRER
+115 SCTALISATGCRER

-143 IFTAG
+143 VFTAG

-185 ASTGGS
+185 AHIGGS

-247 RPIAGTERYIPCD
+247 QPVADTERYIPCD

-270 ENDILDGLAPKMDAR
+270 ENDILDSLAPKMDTR

-299 PCLFSCGNA
+299 PGLFSCGNA

-328 AAILCSGKRTAAKH
+328 AALLCSGTAFEGNTASERTAAA
-342 TREDSRYDKTADEK
+342 EY
-356 TTAGGDTAARPHT
+356 HT
-369 AEPEPYPTERKPA
+369 AELEKIEPFLTEVQPAALRKNPA
-382 KRPEP
+382 
-387 PTEIPI
+387 EIPI
-393 NADKTLLYQTPAR
+393 YADKTLLYQTPAR
-406 IVPDG
+406 IAPDG
-411 NQAVLYF
+411 KQAVLYF
-418 RSAAQREHA
+418 RSAAQREQA
-427 VLTINAETEAG
+427 VLTIRAETKTG
-438 TTVLFKKAYR
+438 SKTLFKKTFR
-448 SLKPPEM
+448 LLKPPEM
-455 ERIVLDT
+455 ERIIVDT
-462 ASIPAH
+462 ASIPAY
-468 TKRLLFSLETAEA
+468 TQQLSVSLTDAEPA
-481 PHRPKEET
+481 HQAKEAE

>member
-27 APQYTIALIER
+27 APQCTIALIER

-74 MLDQKSNID
+74 MLIQHSNID

-90 IRIARQTGGGFDLTF
+90 IRIVQQNGGGFELTF
-105 TNPQNGIFNL
+105 TNPQNGIFTL
-115 ACTALISATGCRER
+115 SCTALISATGCRER

-143 IFTAG
+143 VFTAG

-185 ASTGGS
+185 ASVGGS

-247 RPIAGTERYIPCD
+247 QPIAGTERYIPCD

-270 ENDILDGLAPKMDAR
+270 ENDILDSLAPKIDTR

-299 PCLFSCGNA
+299 PGLFSCGNA

-328 AAILCSGKRTAAKH
+328 AALLCSGTAFEGNTAAG
-342 TREDSRYDKTADEK
+342 RNP
-356 TTAGGDTAARPHT
+356 AAEYHT
-369 AEPEPYPTERKPA
+369 AELGKIEPFLTEVQPATLRKNPA
-382 KRPEP
+382 D
-387 PTEIPI
+387 IPI
-393 NADKTLLYQTPAR
+393 CADKTFLYQTPAR

-411 NQAVLYF
+411 NQAVLFF
-418 RSAAQREHA
+418 RSAAQRDQA
-427 VLTINAETEAG
+427 VLTITAETKKG
-438 TTVLFKKAYR
+438 KVVLFQKTFR

-455 ERIVLDT
+455 ERIIVDT
-462 ASIPAH
+462 ASIPAYTQQLSVSLTDAEPAH
-468 TKRLLFSLETAEA
+468 RAKETK
-481 PHRPKEET
+481 